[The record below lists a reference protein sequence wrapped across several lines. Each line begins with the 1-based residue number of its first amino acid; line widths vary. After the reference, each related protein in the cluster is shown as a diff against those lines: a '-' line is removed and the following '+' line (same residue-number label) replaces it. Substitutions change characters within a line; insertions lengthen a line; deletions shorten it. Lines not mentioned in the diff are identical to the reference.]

1 MGFSSGAAFLFYQD
15 ADNVEHFLHKG
26 PDIVARNP
34 ATGKTVIVEVKGT
47 NVTGTTNFTN
57 SRFKG
62 ELQTPAGTIHPYQLS
77 REWLVT
83 DPDRYLAPL
92 EAAALANPSNIALNE
107 AAQRLDTVAYGGGD
121 YEAILMGFSTTK
133 AEFGRLDDLLERLT
147 EDALNVRTYLINP

>member
-47 NVTGTTNFTN
+47 NVAGTTNFTN

-62 ELQTPAGTIHPYQLS
+62 EIDGVPLFQLS

-92 EAAALANPSNIALNE
+92 EAAALANPSNNVLSE

-121 YEAILMGFSTTK
+121 YEAILIGFSTTK